1 MRTKVLSP
9 SRLYVHGPALASAGR
24 ARGRAFM
31 ASRQPRRGTGGTVAA
46 LASVALLVAMLIEG
60 PMAAAPAAAA
70 GAALGA
76 SVVLS
81 GSPGTPVV
89 NAETHTLYV
98 PIQSGSVLDVVNDAA
113 CNANVQSGCRV
124 VTTAAAGST
133 PLAAAVDE
141 RTDTVYITNAGG
153 TVTVLD
159 GARCNASVKS
169 GCGKDLATIKVGGFL
184 VDAAFDPTTST
195 LYAANPQGG
204 SVFVVNVAKCNTVT
218 ISGCALPVKKVKD
231 SYAPQSLDID
241 LATDTVYAANNGTG
255 NGDTVSVINGVT
267 CNGTHS
273 SGCRATPRIVKVGS
287 GAFWDAVDQANDT
300 VYVANNNDGTVSVI
314 NGGSCN
320 AIVTSGCGNTPP
332 VVRTGAGAATVAFDG
347 ALHTLFTVNANDDT
361 LAEVNTKTCNGSL
374 VSGCRAPA
382 LNEQAVPD
390 QGPGSFPNTV
400 VLAPRTNTAYLVNVG
415 GPNILSAV
423 GIGNCNAVDT
433 SGCRAEAPSVP
444 DPESQADIDPATNT
458 IYASNDDLAQIDV
471 INAATCD
478 VNDLV
483 GCAPVAKIPMGHPA
497 AAVGAIDGSTH
508 TLYASDSGGNVSVV
522 NTAICN
528 ATDTAGCA
536 GPWPSINIG
545 TSPGP
550 SVLNSV
556 TDTLYVPFGSTA
568 DEIAVVNAAACNA
581 EVMSGCGQSPGT
593 IPVPAGTFV
602 LGLSTQTNTVYA
614 PNSGL
619 AAPWGDTV
627 SVIAGATCNGTD
639 LSGCGHVAATIT
651 VGLFPDGVAVDDA
664 TNTVYVA
671 NNRDGDQPG
680 TVSVINGATCNGA
693 DTAGC
698 SASFPTVG
706 VGRSPRTVAVDATT
720 DMMYVADYSSAA
732 VSVVNGA
739 SCNAEVVEGCGQ
751 AAPEQAVGSQPDGLV
766 VAQSTGTVYAMNSPQ
781 SGSMSIFGG

>member
-1 MRTKVLSP
+1 
-9 SRLYVHGPALASAGR
+9 
-24 ARGRAFM
+24 
-31 ASRQPRRGTGGTVAA
+31 
-46 LASVALLVAMLIEG
+46 
-60 PMAAAPAAAA
+60 
-70 GAALGA
+70 
-76 SVVLS
+76 
-81 GSPGTPVV
+81 
-89 NAETHTLYV
+89 
-98 PIQSGSVLDVVNDAA
+98 
-113 CNANVQSGCRV
+113 
-124 VTTAAAGST
+124 
-133 PLAAAVDE
+133 
-141 RTDTVYITNAGG
+141 
-153 TVTVLD
+153 
-159 GARCNASVKS
+159 
-169 GCGKDLATIKVGGFL
+169 
-184 VDAAFDPTTST
+184 
-195 LYAANPQGG
+195 
-204 SVFVVNVAKCNTVT
+204 
-218 ISGCALPVKKVKD
+218 
-231 SYAPQSLDID
+231 
-241 LATDTVYAANNGTG
+241 
-255 NGDTVSVINGVT
+255 
-267 CNGTHS
+267 
-273 SGCRATPRIVKVGS
+273 
-287 GAFWDAVDQANDT
+287 
-300 VYVANNNDGTVSVI
+300 
-314 NGGSCN
+314 
-320 AIVTSGCGNTPP
+320 
-332 VVRTGAGAATVAFDG
+332 
-347 ALHTLFTVNANDDT
+347 
-361 LAEVNTKTCNGSL
+361 
-374 VSGCRAPA
+374 
-382 LNEQAVPD
+382 
-390 QGPGSFPNTV
+390 
-400 VLAPRTNTAYLVNVG
+400 
-415 GPNILSAV
+415 
-423 GIGNCNAVDT
+423 
-433 SGCRAEAPSVP
+433 VP

-581 EVMSGCGQSPGT
+581 EVMSGCGLSPGT

-602 LGLSTQTNTVYA
+602 LGLSTETNTVYA
-614 PNSGL
+614 PNSGR

-739 SCNAEVVEGCGQ
+739 SCNAEVVDGCGQ

-766 VAQSTGTVYAMNSPQ
+766 VSPSSGTVYAMNSPQ
-781 SGSMSIFGG
+781 SGSMSIFEG